1 MGLLDETY
9 WDNRYKQHTDSWDLG
24 EVSPPLKAYFNK
36 IADKSVRILIPGG
49 GNSYEAEYL
58 FNKGFRNVYVL
69 DIAQTAL
76 QNLKLRV
83 PNFPDTQL
91 IHSDFFVLDMT
102 FDMIIEHTFFCALH
116 PDLRRQ
122 YVLKMNALLVPKGEL
137 IGLLFKLPLDRI
149 EPPFGGDKQLYT
161 DLFEPV
167 FHIEIIEDCYNSE
180 ASRRGNEL
188 FFKITKR

>member
-69 DIAQTAL
+69 DIAQRAL

>member
-149 EPPFGGDKQLYT
+149 EPPFGVINSYIQIYLSLY
-161 DLFEPV
+161 F
-167 FHIEIIEDCYNSE
+167 I
-180 ASRRGNEL
+180 
-188 FFKITKR
+188 

>member
-167 FHIEIIEDCYNSE
+167 FYIEIMEDCYNSE

>member
-9 WDNRYKQHTDSWDLG
+9 WDNRYKQQSDSWDLG